1 MVLRIVLFEV
11 RENLV
16 EIQQMIFVI
25 CWDFCV
31 KPSSKFIVG
40 CKALNL
46 LDELRTSLNFL
57 NLAFWASCFN
67 FNDVRLMP

>member
-1 MVLRIVLFEV
+1 MILRIVLLEV
-11 RENLV
+11 RENL
-16 EIQQMIFVI
+16 EKIQQMIFVI
-25 CWDFCV
+25 KAGICV

-57 NLAFWASCFN
+57 NLALWASCFKY
-67 FNDVRLMP
+67 NDVRLMP